1 MNKNKLTQVALLA
14 IGATFFGSFM
24 GACVKLLSDD
34 LHPII
39 ICFYRCL
46 MGLIIITPFIAKNN
60 FQALQTDNMR
70 LQILRALINIISMIC
85 WFTAIGMM
93 HLEKATALG
102 FTTPLFTTILAVIV
116 LGEVIRFHRTAALL
130 FGFIGILIIIRPG
143 YMPFEF
149 GTILMLIASFSF
161 SFVLIFVKKL
171 SATDSSLTIIFY
183 HLLYMTP
190 AFFILSLFY
199 WQSISFNQLIIFS
212 LMGSSGLLS
221 HWCLA
226 QAFKMSDTTFVMP
239 LQFTKLIWASLIG
252 LFIFAEQPDIWT
264 WIGGVIIFISV
275 VYITY
280 REAFRKKG
288 TSKPIQV
295 DRATIN

>member
-1 MNKNKLTQVALLA
+1 MKKNKLVSVALLA
-14 IGATFFGSFM
+14 IGATLFGSIM
-24 GACVKLLSDD
+24 GAGVKFLSDD

-46 MGLIIITPFIAKNN
+46 MGLIIITPFVAKNN

-70 LQILRALINIISMIC
+70 LQIFRALINIISMIC
-85 WFTAIGMM
+85 WFSAIGMM
-93 HLEKATALG
+93 HFEKATALG
-102 FTTPLFTTILAVIV
+102 FTTPLFTTVLAVLI

-130 FGFIGILIIIRPG
+130 LGFVGILIIIRPG

-149 GTILMLIASFSF
+149 GTILMLVASLSF

-199 WQSISFNQLIIFS
+199 WENISLNQLIIFS
-212 LMGSSGLLS
+212 LMGASGLLS

-264 WIGGVIIFISV
+264 WVGGVIIFISV

-280 REAFRKKG
+280 REAFKKKG

>member
-1 MNKNKLTQVALLA
+1 MVKNKLLTVALLA

-24 GACVKLLSDD
+24 GAGVKLLSED

-46 MGLIIITPFIAKNN
+46 MGLIIITPFVARNN
-60 FQALQTDNMR
+60 FQALKTNNMR
-70 LQILRALINIISMIC
+70 LQIFRALINIISMIC
-85 WFTAIGMM
+85 WFSAIGMM
-93 HLEKATALG
+93 HFEKATALG
-102 FTTPLFTTILAVIV
+102 FTTPLFTTILAVLV

-130 FGFIGILIIIRPG
+130 LGFIGILIIIRPG
-143 YMPFEF
+143 YVPFEF

-171 SATDSSLTIIFY
+171 SASDTSLTIIFY

-190 AFFILSLFY
+190 VFFVLSLFY
-199 WQSISFNQLIIFS
+199 WQTVTLDQVIIFS
-212 LMGSSGLLS
+212 MMGASGLLS

-226 QAFKMSDTTFVMP
+226 QAFKLSDTTFVMP

-264 WIGGVIIFISV
+264 WLGGIIIFISV

-280 REAFRKKG
+280 REAFKKKG
-288 TSKPIQV
+288 TAKPIQV
-295 DRATIN
+295 DRAIIN

>member
-1 MNKNKLTQVALLA
+1 MKKNKLISVALLA
-14 IGATFFGSFM
+14 IGATLFGSFM
-24 GACVKLLSDD
+24 GAGVKFLSDD

-46 MGLIIITPFIAKNN
+46 MGLIIITPFVAKNN

-70 LQILRALINIISMIC
+70 LQIFRALINIISMIC
-85 WFTAIGMM
+85 WFSAIGMM
-93 HLEKATALG
+93 HFEKATALG
-102 FTTPLFTTILAVIV
+102 FTTPLFTTVLAVLI

-130 FGFIGILIIIRPG
+130 LGFIGILIIIRPG

-149 GTILMLIASFSF
+149 GTILMLVASLSF

-199 WQSISFNQLIIFS
+199 WENINLNQLIIFS
-212 LMGSSGLLS
+212 LMGASGLLS

-252 LFIFAEQPDIWT
+252 LFIFSEQPDIWT
-264 WIGGVIIFISV
+264 WIGGIVIFISV

-280 REAFRKKG
+280 REAFKKKG
-288 TSKPIQV
+288 TKKPIQV
-295 DRATIN
+295 DRAIIN

>member
-1 MNKNKLTQVALLA
+1 VKKNKLISVALLA
-14 IGATFFGSFM
+14 IGATLFGSFM
-24 GACVKLLSDD
+24 GAGVKFLSDD
-34 LHPII
+34 LHPIT

-46 MGLIIITPFIAKNN
+46 MGLIIITPFVAKNN

-70 LQILRALINIISMIC
+70 LQIFRALINIISMIC
-85 WFTAIGMM
+85 WFSAIGMM
-93 HLEKATALG
+93 HFEKATALG
-102 FTTPLFTTILAVIV
+102 FTTPLFTTVLAVLI

-130 FGFIGILIIIRPG
+130 LGFVGILIIIRPG

-149 GTILMLIASFSF
+149 GTILMLVASLSF

-199 WQSISFNQLIIFS
+199 WENVNLNQLIIFS
-212 LMGSSGLLS
+212 LMGASGLLS

-264 WIGGVIIFISV
+264 WVGGVIIFISV

-280 REAFRKKG
+280 REAFKKKG

>member
-1 MNKNKLTQVALLA
+1 MKRNKLLTVALLA
-14 IGATFFGSFM
+14 IGATLFGSFM
-24 GACVKLLSDD
+24 GAGVKLLSNE

-46 MGLIIITPFIAKNN
+46 MGLIIITPFVARNN
-60 FQALQTDNMR
+60 FKALQTDNMR
-70 LQILRALINIISMIC
+70 LQIFRALINIISMIC
-85 WFTAIGMM
+85 WFSAIGMM
-93 HLEKATALG
+93 HFEKATALG
-102 FTTPLFTTILAVIV
+102 FTTPLFTTVLAVLI

-130 FGFIGILIIIRPG
+130 LGFIGILIIIRPG

-190 AFFILSLFY
+190 AFFILSFFY
-199 WQSISFNQLIIFS
+199 WENINLSQLIIFI
-212 LMGSSGLLS
+212 LMGASGLLS

-252 LFIFAEQPDIWT
+252 LFIFSEQPDIWT
-264 WIGGVIIFISV
+264 WVGGVIIFISV

-280 REAFRKKG
+280 REAFKKRG
-288 TSKPIQV
+288 TLKPIQV

>member
-1 MNKNKLTQVALLA
+1 MKNRKLISVTFLA
-14 IGATFFGSFM
+14 IGATLFGSFM
-24 GACVKLLSDD
+24 GAGVKFLSND

-46 MGLIIITPFIAKNN
+46 MGLIIITPFVAINN
-60 FQALQTDNMR
+60 FQALKTDNMR
-70 LQILRALINIISMIC
+70 LQIFRALINIISMIC
-85 WFTAIGMM
+85 WFSAIGMM
-93 HLEKATALG
+93 HFEKATALG
-102 FTTPLFTTILAVIV
+102 FTTPLFTTVLAVIL
-116 LGEVIRFHRTAALL
+116 LGEVIRFHRTTALFL
-130 FGFIGILIIIRPG
+130 GFIGILIIVRPG
-143 YMPFEF
+143 YLPFEF
-149 GTILMLIASFSF
+149 GTLLMLIASFSF

-199 WQSISFNQLIIFS
+199 WENISLNQLIVFS
-212 LMGSSGLLS
+212 LMGASGLLS

-226 QAFKMSDTTFVMP
+226 QAFKLSDTTFVMP

-252 LFIFAEQPDIWT
+252 LLFFAEQPDIWT
-264 WIGGVIIFISV
+264 WVGGLIIFISV

-280 REAFRKKG
+280 REAFKKRG
-288 TSKPIQV
+288 TTKPIQV

>member
-1 MNKNKLTQVALLA
+1 VIRNKFLYVTLLA
-14 IGATFFGSFM
+14 ISATLFGSSM
-24 GACVKLLSDD
+24 GAGVKLLSDD

-46 MGLIIITPFIAKNN
+46 MGLILIIPFVALNN
-60 FQALQTDNMR
+60 FKALKSNNTK
-70 LQILRALINIISMIC
+70 LQLIRASINIISMIC
-85 WFTAIGMM
+85 WFSAIGIM
-93 HLEKATALG
+93 HFEKATALG

-116 LGEVIRFHRTAALL
+116 LGEVIRFHRTAALIL
-130 FGFIGILIIIRPG
+130 GFIGIIIIIRPG
-143 YMPFEF
+143 YVPFEY
-149 GTILMLIASFSF
+149 GTLLMLAASLSF

-190 AFFILSLFY
+190 VFFILSLFY
-199 WQSISFNQLIIFS
+199 WESVSFNQLIIFVF
-212 LMGSSGLLS
+212 MGASGLLS

-226 QAFKMSDTTFVMP
+226 QAFKLSDTTFVMP

-264 WIGGVIIFISV
+264 WVGGVIIFISV

-280 REAFRKKG
+280 REAFKKKG
-288 TSKPIQV
+288 TQKPIQV
-295 DRATIN
+295 DRAIIN

>member
-1 MNKNKLTQVALLA
+1 MKKNKLIAVALLA
-14 IGATFFGSFM
+14 LGATFFGSFM
-24 GACVKLLSDD
+24 GAGVKLLSDD
-34 LHPII
+34 LHPIV
-39 ICFYRCL
+39 ICFYRSL
-46 MGLIIITPFIAKNN
+46 MGLILITPFVIRNN
-60 FQALQTDNMR
+60 FKALQTQNMR
-70 LQILRALINIISMIC
+70 LQIFRASINVISMIC
-85 WFTAIGMM
+85 WFSAIGMM
-93 HLEKATALG
+93 HFEKATALG
-102 FTTPLFTTILAVIV
+102 FTTPLFTTVLAVIV

-130 FGFIGILIIIRPG
+130 LGFIGIIIIIRPG
-143 YMPFEF
+143 YVPFEF
-149 GTILMLIASFSF
+149 GTVLMLIASFSF

-190 AFFILSLFY
+190 VFFILSLFY
-199 WQSISFNQLIIFS
+199 WENINLHQFIVFT
-212 LMGSSGLLS
+212 LMGASGLLS

-264 WIGGVIIFISV
+264 WVGGIIIFISV

-280 REAFRKKG
+280 REAFKKKG
-288 TSKPIQV
+288 TQKPIQV
-295 DRATIN
+295 DRAIIN

>member
-1 MNKNKLTQVALLA
+1 MKRNKFLTVALLA
-14 IGATFFGSFM
+14 IGATLFGSFM
-24 GACVKLLSDD
+24 GAGVKLLSGD

-46 MGLIIITPFIAKNN
+46 MGLIIITPFVARNN
-60 FQALQTDNMR
+60 FKALQTDNMR
-70 LQILRALINIISMIC
+70 LQIFRALINIISMIC
-85 WFTAIGMM
+85 WFSAIGMM
-93 HLEKATALG
+93 HFEKATALG
-102 FTTPLFTTILAVIV
+102 FTTPLFTTVLAVLI

-130 FGFIGILIIIRPG
+130 LGFVGILIIIRPG

-190 AFFILSLFY
+190 AFFILSFFY
-199 WQSISFNQLIIFS
+199 WENINVNQLIIFI
-212 LMGSSGLLS
+212 LMGASGLLS

-252 LFIFAEQPDIWT
+252 LFIFSEQPDIWT
-264 WIGGVIIFISV
+264 WVGGVIIFFSV

-280 REAFRKKG
+280 REAFKKKG
-288 TSKPIQV
+288 TLKPIQV

>member
-1 MNKNKLTQVALLA
+1 MKRNKFLTVALLA
-14 IGATFFGSFM
+14 IGATLFGSFM
-24 GACVKLLSDD
+24 GAGVKLLSNE

-46 MGLIIITPFIAKNN
+46 MGLIIITPFVARNN
-60 FQALQTDNMR
+60 FKALQTDNMR
-70 LQILRALINIISMIC
+70 LQIFRALINIISMIC
-85 WFTAIGMM
+85 WFSAIGMM
-93 HLEKATALG
+93 HFEKATALG
-102 FTTPLFTTILAVIV
+102 FTTPLFTTVLAVLI

-130 FGFIGILIIIRPG
+130 LGFIGILIIIRPG

-190 AFFILSLFY
+190 AFFILSFFY
-199 WQSISFNQLIIFS
+199 WENINLNQLIIFI
-212 LMGSSGLLS
+212 LMGASGLLS

-252 LFIFAEQPDIWT
+252 LFIFSEQPDIWT
-264 WIGGVIIFISV
+264 WVGGVIIFISV

-280 REAFRKKG
+280 REAFKKKG
-288 TSKPIQV
+288 TLKPIQV

>member
-1 MNKNKLTQVALLA
+1 MKKNKLIAVALLA
-14 IGATFFGSFM
+14 LGATFFGSFM
-24 GACVKLLSDD
+24 GAGVKLLSDD
-34 LHPII
+34 LHPIV
-39 ICFYRCL
+39 ICFYRSL
-46 MGLIIITPFIAKNN
+46 MGLILITPFVVRNN
-60 FQALQTDNMR
+60 FKALNTQNMR
-70 LQILRALINIISMIC
+70 LQIFRASINVISMIC
-85 WFTAIGMM
+85 WFSAIGMM
-93 HLEKATALG
+93 HFEKATALG
-102 FTTPLFTTILAVIV
+102 FTTPLFTTVLAVIV

-130 FGFIGILIIIRPG
+130 LGFIGIIIIIRPG
-143 YMPFEF
+143 YVPFEF
-149 GTILMLIASFSF
+149 GTVLMLIASFSF

-190 AFFILSLFY
+190 VFFILSLFY
-199 WQSISFNQLIIFS
+199 WENINLYQLIVFT
-212 LMGSSGLLS
+212 LMGASGLLS

-264 WIGGVIIFISV
+264 WVGGIIIFISV

-280 REAFRKKG
+280 REAFKKKG
-288 TSKPIQV
+288 TQKPIQV
-295 DRATIN
+295 DRAIIN

>member
-1 MNKNKLTQVALLA
+1 MKRNKFLTVALLA
-14 IGATFFGSFM
+14 IGATLFGSFM
-24 GACVKLLSDD
+24 GAGVKLLSDD

-46 MGLIIITPFIAKNN
+46 MGLIIITPFVARNN
-60 FQALQTDNMR
+60 FKALQTDNMR
-70 LQILRALINIISMIC
+70 LQIFRALINIISMIC
-85 WFTAIGMM
+85 WFSAIGMM
-93 HLEKATALG
+93 HFEKATALG
-102 FTTPLFTTILAVIV
+102 FTTPLFTTVLAVLI

-130 FGFIGILIIIRPG
+130 LGFVGILIIIRPG

-190 AFFILSLFY
+190 AFFILSFFY
-199 WQSISFNQLIIFS
+199 WENINVNQLIIFI
-212 LMGSSGLLS
+212 LMGASGLLS

-252 LFIFAEQPDIWT
+252 LFIFSEQPDIWT
-264 WIGGVIIFISV
+264 WVGGVIIFFSV

-280 REAFRKKG
+280 REAFKKKG
-288 TSKPIQV
+288 TLKPIQV

>member
-1 MNKNKLTQVALLA
+1 MKKNKLITVALLA
-14 IGATFFGSFM
+14 IGATLFGSFM
-24 GACVKLLSDD
+24 GAGVKLLSND

-46 MGLIIITPFIAKNN
+46 MGLIIITPFVARNN
-60 FQALQTDNMR
+60 FKALHTDNMR
-70 LQILRALINIISMIC
+70 LQIFRALINIISMIC
-85 WFTAIGMM
+85 WFSAIGMM
-93 HLEKATALG
+93 HFEKATALG
-102 FTTPLFTTILAVIV
+102 FTTPLFTTVLAVLI

-130 FGFIGILIIIRPG
+130 LGFIGILIIIRPG

-199 WQSISFNQLIIFS
+199 WQSINFNQLVIFS

-264 WIGGVIIFISV
+264 WVGGVIIFISV

-280 REAFRKKG
+280 REAFKKKG
-288 TSKPIQV
+288 TVQPIQV
-295 DRATIN
+295 DRATLN

>member
-1 MNKNKLTQVALLA
+1 MKKKSFNVVLLA

-24 GACVKLLSDD
+24 GASVKLLSND

-46 MGLIIITPFIAKNN
+46 MGLIIITPFVARNN

-70 LQILRALINIISMIC
+70 LQVLRALINIISMIC
-85 WFTAIGMM
+85 WFSAIGMM

-102 FTTPLFTTILAVIV
+102 FTTPLFTTLLAVVV
-116 LGEVIRFHRTAALL
+116 LGEIIRFHRTAALFL
-130 FGFIGILIIIRPG
+130 GFIGIIIIIRPG

-149 GTILMLIASFSF
+149 GTLLMLIASFSF

-171 SATDSSLTIIFY
+171 SATDSSITIIFY

-199 WQSISFNQLIIFS
+199 WQSVNFNQLIIFS
-212 LMGSSGLLS
+212 LMGASGLLS

-252 LFIFAEQPDIWT
+252 LFLFAEQPDIWT
-264 WIGGVIIFISV
+264 WVGGVIIFISV

-280 REAFRKKG
+280 REAFKKKG
-288 TSKPIQV
+288 TQKTIQV
-295 DRATIN
+295 DRAIIN

>member
-1 MNKNKLTQVALLA
+1 MKKNKLIAVALLA
-14 IGATFFGSFM
+14 LGATFFGSFM
-24 GACVKLLSDD
+24 GAGVKLLSDD
-34 LHPII
+34 LHPIV
-39 ICFYRCL
+39 ICFYRSL
-46 MGLIIITPFIAKNN
+46 MGLILITPFVVRNN
-60 FQALQTDNMR
+60 FKALQTQNMR
-70 LQILRALINIISMIC
+70 LQIFRASINVISMIC
-85 WFTAIGMM
+85 WFSAIGMM
-93 HLEKATALG
+93 HFEKATALG
-102 FTTPLFTTILAVIV
+102 FTTPLFTTVLAVIV

-130 FGFIGILIIIRPG
+130 LGFIGIIIIIRPG
-143 YMPFEF
+143 YVPFEF
-149 GTILMLIASFSF
+149 GTVLMLIASFSF

-190 AFFILSLFY
+190 VFFILSLFY
-199 WQSISFNQLIIFS
+199 WENINLYQLIVFT
-212 LMGSSGLLS
+212 LMGASGLLS

-264 WIGGVIIFISV
+264 WVGGIIIFISV

-280 REAFRKKG
+280 REAFKKKG
-288 TSKPIQV
+288 TQKPIQV
-295 DRATIN
+295 DRAIIN

>member
-1 MNKNKLTQVALLA
+1 MVKNKFLTVALLA

-24 GACVKLLSDD
+24 GAGVKLLSDD
-34 LHPII
+34 LHPIV

-46 MGLIIITPFIAKNN
+46 MGLVIITPFVARNN
-60 FQALQTDNMR
+60 FQALKTNNMR
-70 LQILRALINIISMIC
+70 LQIFRALINIISMIC
-85 WFTAIGMM
+85 WFSAIGMM
-93 HLEKATALG
+93 HFEKATALG
-102 FTTPLFTTILAVIV
+102 FTTPLFTTILAVLV

-130 FGFIGILIIIRPG
+130 LGFIGILIIIRPG
-143 YMPFEF
+143 YVPFEF

-171 SATDSSLTIIFY
+171 SASDTSLTIIFY

-190 AFFILSLFY
+190 VFFVLSLFY
-199 WQSISFNQLIIFS
+199 WQTVTLDQFIIFS
-212 LMGSSGLLS
+212 MMGASGLLS

-226 QAFKMSDTTFVMP
+226 QAFKLSDTTFVMP

-264 WIGGVIIFISV
+264 WVGGIIIFISV
-275 VYITY
+275 IYITY
-280 REAFRKKG
+280 REAFKKKG
-288 TSKPIQV
+288 TAKPIQV
-295 DRATIN
+295 DRAIIN

>member
-1 MNKNKLTQVALLA
+1 VKKNKLISVALLA
-14 IGATFFGSFM
+14 IGATLFGSFM
-24 GACVKLLSDD
+24 GAGVKLLSDD
-34 LHPII
+34 LHPIM

-46 MGLIIITPFIAKNN
+46 MGLIIITPFVARNN

-70 LQILRALINIISMIC
+70 LQIFRALINIISMIC
-85 WFTAIGMM
+85 WFSAIGMM
-93 HLEKATALG
+93 HFEKATALG
-102 FTTPLFTTILAVIV
+102 FTTPLFTTVLAVFV

-130 FGFIGILIIIRPG
+130 LGFVGILIIIRPG

-199 WQSISFNQLIIFS
+199 WENINLNQLIIFI
-212 LMGSSGLLS
+212 LMGTSGLLS

-226 QAFKMSDTTFVMP
+226 QAFKLSDTTFVMP

-264 WIGGVIIFISV
+264 WIGGIVIFISV

-280 REAFRKKG
+280 REAFKKKG
-288 TSKPIQV
+288 TKKPIQV
-295 DRATIN
+295 DRAIIN

>member
-1 MNKNKLTQVALLA
+1 VKKNKLFSVTLLA
-14 IGATFFGSFM
+14 IGATLFGSFM
-24 GACVKLLSDD
+24 GAGVKLLSDD

-46 MGLIIITPFIAKNN
+46 MGLIIITPFVARNN
-60 FQALQTDNMR
+60 FQALQTNNMR
-70 LQILRALINIISMIC
+70 LQIFRALINIISMIC
-85 WFTAIGMM
+85 WFSAIGMM
-93 HLEKATALG
+93 HFEKATALG
-102 FTTPLFTTILAVIV
+102 FTTPLFTTILAVLI

-130 FGFIGILIIIRPG
+130 LGFVGILIIIRPG

-190 AFFILSLFY
+190 AFFILTLFY
-199 WQSISFNQLIIFS
+199 WENINLNQLIIFT
-212 LMGSSGLLS
+212 LMGTSGLLS

-226 QAFKMSDTTFVMP
+226 QAFKLSDTTFVMP

-264 WIGGVIIFISV
+264 WVGGVVIFISV

-280 REAFRKKG
+280 REAFKKKG
-288 TSKPIQV
+288 TKKPIQV
-295 DRATIN
+295 DRAIIN

>member
-1 MNKNKLTQVALLA
+1 MKKNKLISVALLA
-14 IGATFFGSFM
+14 IGATLFGSLM
-24 GACVKLLSDD
+24 GAGVKLLSDD
-34 LHPII
+34 LHPIM

-46 MGLIIITPFIAKNN
+46 MGLIIITPFVARNN

-70 LQILRALINIISMIC
+70 LQIFRALINIISMIC
-85 WFTAIGMM
+85 WFSAIGMM
-93 HLEKATALG
+93 HFEKATALG
-102 FTTPLFTTILAVIV
+102 FTTPLFTTVLAVLV

-130 FGFIGILIIIRPG
+130 LGFIGILIIIRPG

-199 WQSISFNQLIIFS
+199 WENINLNQLIIFI
-212 LMGSSGLLS
+212 LMGTSGLLS

-264 WIGGVIIFISV
+264 WIGGIVIFISV

-280 REAFRKKG
+280 REAFKKKG
-288 TSKPIQV
+288 TKKPIQV
-295 DRATIN
+295 DRAIIN

>member
-1 MNKNKLTQVALLA
+1 MRKNKLLQVALLA

-24 GACVKLLSDD
+24 GASVKLLSDD

-39 ICFYRCL
+39 ICFYRCV
-46 MGLIIITPFIAKNN
+46 MGLILITPFVVRNN
-60 FQALQTDNMR
+60 FKALQTDNMR
-70 LQILRALINIISMIC
+70 LQIFRALINIISMIC
-85 WFTAIGMM
+85 WFSAIGMM

-102 FTTPLFTTILAVIV
+102 FTTPLFTTILAVLM

-130 FGFIGILIIIRPG
+130 LGFFGIIIIIRPG
-143 YMPFEF
+143 YLPFEF
-149 GTILMLIASFSF
+149 GTLLMLIASFSF
-161 SFVLIFVKKL
+161 SLVLIFVKKL

-183 HLLYMTP
+183 HLLFMTP
-190 AFFILSLFY
+190 IFFILSLFF
-199 WQSISFNQLIIFS
+199 WENISFYQLIVFT
-212 LMGSSGLLS
+212 LMGGAGLLS

-252 LFIFAEQPDIWT
+252 LFIFSEQPDIWT
-264 WIGGVIIFISV
+264 WIGGVVIFISV

-280 REAFRKKG
+280 REAFKKKG
-288 TSKPIQV
+288 TSEPIQV

>member
-1 MNKNKLTQVALLA
+1 VKQNNLIVVALLA

-24 GACVKLLSDD
+24 GAGVKFLSDD

-39 ICFYRCL
+39 ICFYRSL
-46 MGLIIITPFIAKNN
+46 MGLILITPFVVRNN
-60 FQALQTDNMR
+60 FRALQTKNMR
-70 LQILRALINIISMIC
+70 LQIFRASINVISMIC
-85 WFTAIGMM
+85 WFSAIGMM
-93 HLEKATALG
+93 HFEKATALG
-102 FTTPLFTTILAVIV
+102 FTTPLFTTVLAVIV

-130 FGFIGILIIIRPG
+130 LGFIGIIIIIRPG
-143 YMPFEF
+143 YVPFEF
-149 GTILMLIASFSF
+149 GTILMLVASFSF

-171 SATDSSLTIIFY
+171 SATDSSITIIFY

-190 AFFILSLFY
+190 IFFILSLFY
-199 WQSISFNQLIIFS
+199 WENISLNQLIIFT
-212 LMGSSGLLS
+212 LMGASGLLS

-252 LFIFAEQPDIWT
+252 LFLFAEQPDIWT
-264 WIGGVIIFISV
+264 WVGGVIIFISV

-280 REAFRKKG
+280 REAFKKKG
-288 TSKPIQV
+288 TKKPIQV
-295 DRATIN
+295 DRAIIN

>member
-1 MNKNKLTQVALLA
+1 MKQNKLIVVALLA

-24 GACVKLLSDD
+24 GAGVKFLSDD

-39 ICFYRCL
+39 ICFYRSL
-46 MGLIIITPFIAKNN
+46 MGLILITPFVVRNN
-60 FQALQTDNMR
+60 FRALQTKNMR
-70 LQILRALINIISMIC
+70 LQIFRASINIISMIC
-85 WFTAIGMM
+85 WFSAIGMM
-93 HLEKATALG
+93 HFEKATALG
-102 FTTPLFTTILAVIV
+102 FTTPLFTTVLAVLV

-130 FGFIGILIIIRPG
+130 LGFIGIMIIIRPG
-143 YMPFEF
+143 YVPFEF
-149 GTILMLIASFSF
+149 GTVLMLIASFSF

-190 AFFILSLFY
+190 VFFILSLFY
-199 WQSISFNQLIIFS
+199 WENINLNQLVIFI
-212 LMGSSGLLS
+212 LMGASGLLS

-252 LFIFAEQPDIWT
+252 LFIFTEQPDIWT
-264 WIGGVIIFISV
+264 WIGGIIIFISV

-280 REAFRKKG
+280 REAFKKKG
-288 TSKPIQV
+288 TKKPIQV
-295 DRATIN
+295 DRAIIN

>member
-14 IGATFFGSFM
+14 VGATFFGSFM

-34 LHPII
+34 LHPVI

-46 MGLIIITPFIAKNN
+46 MGLIIITPFIIKNN

-102 FTTPLFTTILAVIV
+102 FTTPLFTTVLAVIV

-130 FGFIGILIIIRPG
+130 LGFIGILIIIRPG

-199 WQSISFNQLIIFS
+199 WQSINFNQLVIFS

>member
-1 MNKNKLTQVALLA
+1 MKKNKLISVALLA
-14 IGATFFGSFM
+14 IGATLFGSFM
-24 GACVKLLSDD
+24 GAGVKLLSDD

-46 MGLIIITPFIAKNN
+46 MGLIIITPFVAKNN

-70 LQILRALINIISMIC
+70 LQIFRALINIISMIC
-85 WFTAIGMM
+85 WFSAIGMM
-93 HLEKATALG
+93 HFEKATALG
-102 FTTPLFTTILAVIV
+102 FTTPLFTTVLAVLI

-130 FGFIGILIIIRPG
+130 LGFLGILIIIRPG

-149 GTILMLIASFSF
+149 GTILMLVASLSF

-199 WQSISFNQLIIFS
+199 WENVNLNQLIIFS
-212 LMGSSGLLS
+212 LMGASGLLS

-264 WIGGVIIFISV
+264 WVGGVIIFISV

-280 REAFRKKG
+280 REAFKKKG